1 MKKLF
6 LAGAAMA
13 ALLPMSAMARG
24 RVGVF
29 VGPSFG
35 YGYWGGFGPYYGY
48 WGAPYGASISRPPN
62 MGVVRLDTKLKD
74 ADVFINGTYAGS
86 VGQLKSMNLRP
97 GAYEIEVRAI
107 GHEPYDQR
115 VFVVAGK
122 TLKLRPDLPL
132 APSQP
137 EASGS

>member
-29 VGPSFG
+29 AGPSFG

-48 WGAPYGASISRPPN
+48 WGAPYGVAMGLSPN

-132 APSQP
+132 TPSP
-137 EASGS
+137 ASPSGS